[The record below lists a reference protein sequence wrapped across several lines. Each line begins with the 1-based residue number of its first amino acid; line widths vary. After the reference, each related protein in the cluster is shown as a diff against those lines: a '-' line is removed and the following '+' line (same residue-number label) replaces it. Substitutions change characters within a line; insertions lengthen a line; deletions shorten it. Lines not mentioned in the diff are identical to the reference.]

1 MLAAVTPKPRWHAY
15 FIFAPEGG
23 LAPRHRY
30 TLDRLRGLSGG
41 LLVVYAS
48 PEVAS
53 IPPELE
59 DNCDALYWKALG
71 GFDFSAYA
79 LALKAVAHQS
89 PGADLF
95 LMNDSVVGPLDDLE
109 PTLTGAAWDL
119 TGFTATYLLEN
130 HLQSYAFILKNV
142 TSERI
147 MAFGAAI
154 PKRWAYDRYRDVV
167 NLQETRFARFAARH
181 MSVGSL
187 WYAGPSA
194 PYNPTLSLAPD
205 LVEAGFP
212 FVKRSLVDRL
222 DRLEDGH
229 RLTTLLAAAGHPL

>member
-1 MLAAVTPKPRWHAY
+1 MLAAVTPKPRWTGY
-15 FIFAPEGG
+15 FIFAPGGG

-30 TLDRLRGLSGG
+30 TLSRLRALSGG

-48 PEVAS
+48 PDLAS
-53 IPPELE
+53 VPAELR
-59 DNCDALYWKALG
+59 DYCDALYWKDLP

-79 LALKAVAHQS
+79 IMLDAVADQS

-95 LMNDSVVGPLDDLE
+95 VMNDSVVGPLTDLE
-109 PTLTGAAWDL
+109 PTLSGAAWDL

-130 HLQSYAFILKNV
+130 HLQSYAFILKDV
-142 TSERI
+142 TPHRI
-147 MAFGAAI
+147 AAFGASI
-154 PKRWAYDRYRDVV
+154 PRRWAYDRYRDVV
-167 NLQETRFARFAARH
+167 NLQETRFARFAARQ

-194 PYNPTLSLAPD
+194 HYNPTLSLAPD

-222 DRLEDGH
+222 DQLDEGP
-229 RLTTLLAAAGHPL
+229 RLTALLTAAGYPV